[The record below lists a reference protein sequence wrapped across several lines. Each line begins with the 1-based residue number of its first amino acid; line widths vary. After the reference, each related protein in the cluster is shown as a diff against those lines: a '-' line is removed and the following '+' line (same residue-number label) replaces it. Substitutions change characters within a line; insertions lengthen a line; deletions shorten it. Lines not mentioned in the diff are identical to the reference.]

1 MTNHK
6 LNRKGDALHIWTTI
20 VGLVIIVGA
29 MVLKVI
35 VKLDDSV
42 MYKIIVVGA
51 IVTSPSIVVDK
62 VKQMLSRGK

>member
-1 MTNHK
+1 MVNHK
-6 LNRKGDALHIWTTI
+6 MSRKGDTFHIWSTI

-29 MVLKVI
+29 FVLKVV
-35 VKLDDSV
+35 VKLDDAT
-42 MYKIIVVGA
+42 MYKVIVVGA